1 MICKLTIENF
11 QSHSHTELNLSPG
24 VNVILGETDSGKSA
38 VVRALRWLWFNEPRG
53 DGFVRRGARKCRV
66 RAEFGDGSA
75 VERARENGRNL
86 YRVAAPGVG
95 EEEVYEGFGSAVPEE
110 AARAAGAVRI
120 EANGVTLTPSLA
132 NQMDPPFVIGE
143 SPATAA
149 AVVGLISR
157 AEAFDAAL
165 KDANADAARLKRE
178 ARSLEEEIAAFDRQL
193 EEFADL
199 PAWEEA
205 IAAAS
210 AALDAAR
217 RAEARKERL
226 AELAAAWVGASTEAL
241 LTEAVLN
248 ATAGLDEAA
257 AEIARAADGL
267 ERLQT
272 LERLRE
278 ARREN
283 WAVIANTA
291 VVLKRTSGIGTATG
305 LTGEAAEIAT
315 RAERLKEV
323 RRRLLQ
329 TAAELDLAEKNLA
342 ATAGVEAADQVLAAS
357 DASFCRL
364 KALRSLSTSLAAA
377 ERDFLSAAHLAETAG
392 KAAEAGERLAEAEKA
407 SGRLKALAAMAT
419 ALAAARQETETAS
432 AAVTEAA
439 EQIKRTTGELTAAL
453 ASMGRCPVCFRKL
466 EGGEIDDVV
475 KNLVGA

>member
-1 MICKLTIENF
+1 
-11 QSHSHTELNLSPG
+11 
-24 VNVILGETDSGKSA
+24 
-38 VVRALRWLWFNEPRG
+38 
-53 DGFVRRGARKCRV
+53 
-66 RAEFGDGSA
+66 
-75 VERARENGRNL
+75 
-86 YRVAAPGVG
+86 
-95 EEEVYEGFGSAVPEE
+95 
-110 AARAAGAVRI
+110 
-120 EANGVTLTPSLA
+120 
-132 NQMDPPFVIGE
+132 MDPPFVIGE

-178 ARSLEEEIAAFDRQL
+178 ARSLEEEIAAFERQL

-205 IAAAS
+205 LAGVG

-241 LTEAVLN
+241 LAEAVLN

-283 WAVIANTA
+283 WAVIANAT

-305 LTGEAAEIAT
+305 LTGGAAEIAT
-315 RAERLKEV
+315 RVEWLKEA

-342 ATAGVEAADQVLAAS
+342 ATAGVEAADQVLAMS
-357 DASFCRL
+357 DASFRRL

-407 SGRLKALAAMAT
+407 SGRLKALAA
-419 ALAAARQETETAS
+419 LAAGVTAARQEAETAS